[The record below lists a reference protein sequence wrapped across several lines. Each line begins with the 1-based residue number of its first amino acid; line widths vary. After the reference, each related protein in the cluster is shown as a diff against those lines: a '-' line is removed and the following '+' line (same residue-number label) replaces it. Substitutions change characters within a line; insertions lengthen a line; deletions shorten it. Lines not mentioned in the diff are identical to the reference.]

1 MVPKDSKKAS
11 VLTMGF
17 YECQKCNAKFRVKLE
32 GGRIGLADAM
42 GMIKSLEAQLLQAR
56 EEKAQLEERVKALEN
71 ERKRLFEDMETL
83 KSVARTINVLEGE
96 LMELKARKA
105 ELEEKINSL
114 TKEKE
119 ELLKRIEDLK
129 TQLEIKEL
137 EEKARVLESEVEAL
151 RAEEKSLLEK
161 IASPETTGCGQ

>member
-1 MVPKDSKKAS
+1 
-11 VLTMGF
+11 MGL
-17 YECQKCNAKFRVKLE
+17 YQCQKCNAKFKVKL
-32 GGRIGLADAM
+32 GDKKVGLGDAM
-42 GMIKSLEAQLLQAR
+42 SMIKSLEAQLLQAG
-56 EEKAQLEERVKALEN
+56 EEKARLEERVKVLEN

-83 KSVARTINVLEGE
+83 ISVARTINVLEGE

-114 TKEKE
+114 MKEKE

-161 IASPETTGCGQ
+161 LAPPGTTGCGQ